1 MDSDS
6 LLQRESEDCNHNNNC
21 SDKGYCE
28 PHRRESLND
37 LLEDNVDERYYLS
50 EEMVGKL
57 VDKPTEGMVRQVG
70 FVKKSE
76 NGTQHQSNTVYD
88 PNYAARTLTACDY
101 KNPMMIRENK

>member
-1 MDSDS
+1 M
-6 LLQRESEDCNHNNNC
+6 
-21 SDKGYCE
+21 
-28 PHRRESLND
+28 
-37 LLEDNVDERYYLS
+37 LEDNVDERYYLS

-57 VDKPTEGMVRQVG
+57 VDKPTEGIVRQVG